1 MCDIARGPGVV
12 RLRALTPQRR
22 RRERSTSTHLASQP
36 LGAGRLRI
44 PRFLVI
50 VDKMLKRHL
59 PNVLT
64 YFRHRIT
71 NAMSEGVASKIQG
84 LKKAAAGFRN
94 RDNFKTSIYFH
105 CGGLDLYPDPTH

>member
-12 RLRALTPQRR
+12 RLRALTPQHR

-50 VDKMLKRHL
+50 VDRRLRVSKVDMLYDMAGL
-59 PNVLT
+59 PRFVCLKLRYESLST
-64 YFRHRIT
+64 SLDELQRYSLQQIRRSQRI
-71 NAMSEGVASKIQG
+71 ASVRLEGAVS
-84 LKKAAAGFRN
+84 
-94 RDNFKTSIYFH
+94 
-105 CGGLDLYPDPTH
+105 DPMW